1 MAVRPDDVLAMR
13 VYSCHA
19 SPGACV
25 MGHGP
30 IDLKADPGSLPWWAL
45 GMIIIASAAFAGFL
59 LGIFAGCA
67 AKPTSVS
74 YVHGDEVLF
83 TSSAPVPKV
92 GETVHFPAG
101 GAATV
106 TSVQQHD
113 GRWYVYFP
121 GMDGP

>member
-1 MAVRPDDVLAMR
+1 MKSILA
-13 VYSCHA
+13 
-19 SPGACV
+19 
-25 MGHGP
+25 
-30 IDLKADPGSLPWWAL
+30 AL
-45 GMIIIASAAFAGFL
+45 L
-59 LGIFAGCA
+59 LAGCSSS
-67 AKPTSVS
+67 PPPVS

-83 TSSAPVPKV
+83 TNNAPLPKV

-106 TSVQQHD
+106 TSVQQHA

>member
-1 MAVRPDDVLAMR
+1 MATMRLLLA
-13 VYSCHA
+13 
-19 SPGACV
+19 
-25 MGHGP
+25 
-30 IDLKADPGSLPWWAL
+30 AL
-45 GMIIIASAAFAGFL
+45 L
-59 LGIFAGCA
+59 LAGCSSRGA
-67 AKPTSVS
+67 PPVS

-83 TSSAPVPKV
+83 TRAGPLPKV

-106 TSVQQHD
+106 TSVQQHA